1 MTSVVALGSS
11 VAYSGAAHPVRWEGR
26 EVADR
31 GRFER
36 YMREVVRPRISDEI
50 SPFEAE
56 LQGLATTG
64 VETEFVE
71 RLLLAVT
78 QPEGWEVGEAFAE
91 CALQDDAGREVHWP
105 WNMVRDRRTPRAS
118 LPGADLVGFLCDGQE
133 VFLLIGEVKASSDA
147 RTPPG
152 VMSGRGGMAWQLE
165 QNATRLDVQRTLL
178 QWLHAR
184 CQSESLG
191 EMYRK
196 AVERYLES
204 EGKALA
210 LVGVLLRDTQ
220 PSELDLKA
228 HGEVLSHRVADP
240 TRIDLFAWYLP
251 VPISGWP
258 ALVREGGS

>member
-1 MTSVVALGSS
+1 MEHGERSAH
-11 VAYSGAAHPVRWEGR
+11 AA
-26 EVADR
+26 
-31 GRFER
+31 
-36 YMREVVRPRISDEI
+36 S
-50 SPFEAE
+50 
-56 LQGLATTG
+56 
-64 VETEFVE
+64 EFA
-71 RLLLAVT
+71 R
-78 QPEGWEVGEAFAE
+78 
-91 CALQDDAGREVHWP
+91 
-105 WNMVRDRRTPRAS
+105 
-118 LPGADLVGFLCDGQE
+118 ADLVGFLCDGEE
-133 VFLLIGEVKASSDA
+133 VFLLIGEVKTSSDA

-191 EMYRK
+191 ELYRK

-228 HGEVLSHRVADP
+228 RGEALSQQVADP

-258 ALVREGGS
+258 VLLREGGS

>member
-1 MTSVVALGSS
+1 MTNGVALGSL
-11 VAYSGAAHPVRWEGR
+11 VAYSGAAHPVQWEGR
-26 EVADR
+26 EVGDSAR
-31 GRFER
+31 LER
-36 YMREVVRPRISDEI
+36 YVRKVVQPRITDEA
-50 SPFEAE
+50 SAFDAE

-64 VETEFVE
+64 VEIQFVE
-71 RLLLAVT
+71 HLLHAVT

-91 CALQDDAGREVHWP
+91 CALRDDAGREVHWP
-105 WNMVRDRRTPRAS
+105 WNMARDRRTPRAS
-118 LPGADLVGFLCDGQE
+118 LPGADLVGFLCDGEE
-133 VFLLIGEVKASSDA
+133 VFLLIGEVKASSDV

-152 VMSGRGGMAWQLE
+152 VMTGRGGMAWQIE
-165 QNATRLDVQRTLL
+165 KNAVRLDVQRTLL

-228 HGEVLSHRVADP
+228 RGEALSHRVADP

-258 ALVREGGS
+258 ALVRAGAP